1 MWKTASKHKITC
13 RSNLVVRYGE
23 GRATRE
29 LDLVWWQDLYN
40 TAMLGKCALDY
51 MLAECNWYNF

>member
-1 MWKTASKHKITC
+1 MFTFVKIKKNRPC
-13 RSNLVVRYGE
+13 GKRQ
-23 GRATRE
+23 GRANHE

-40 TAMLGKCALDY
+40 AAMLGKCALDY